1 MNARPPRRPAEKPSR
16 SAKKPP
22 RQKPVTTAPRDPL
35 FESLRQELGL

>member
-1 MNARPPRRPAEKPSR
+1 MNTRPPRRRTEKPSR